1 MPSRAAISILIV
13 EDGDDDRMVYRI
25 MLTRQPAHGLSI
37 TLASTGEE
45 GLKALRGGK
54 FDCLLLDQDLPDMT
68 GLEMLDEAMGP
79 DGQLPCAAVMVTG
92 SHSDRIAAE
101 ALRRGVRAVLLKDQI
116 EDSVLRDAIDGAVGA
131 TSGPSP
137 AEPPPPPA
145 EAGIMLSIAAAKHG
159 LAATFGVSPAN
170 VEIIIHA

>member
-1 MPSRAAISILIV
+1 MPPRAATSLLIV

-54 FDCLLLDQDLPDMT
+54 FDCLLLDHDLPDMT
-68 GLEMLDEAMGP
+68 GLEMLDEAVGP
-79 DGQLPCAAVMVTG
+79 DGQMPCAVVMVTG
-92 SHSDRIAAE
+92 SHSERIAAE
-101 ALRRGVRAVLLKDQI
+101 ALRRGVRAVLLKDQF
-116 EDSVLRDAIDGAVGA
+116 DDAVLRDAIDTAIAA
-131 TSGPSP
+131 TSGPAP
-137 AEPPPPPA
+137 ETEPSPPA
-145 EAGIMLSIAAAKHG
+145 DAGIMLSIAAAKHG

>member
-1 MPSRAAISILIV
+1 MPIRAATSILIV

-54 FDCLLLDQDLPDMT
+54 FDCLLLDHDLPDMT
-68 GLEMLDEAMGP
+68 GLEMLDEAMRP
-79 DGQLPCAAVMVTG
+79 DGRLPCAAVMVTG

-101 ALRRGVRAVLLKDQI
+101 ALRRGVRAVLLKDQFD
-116 EDSVLRDAIDGAVGA
+116 DSVLRDAIDTAVAA
-131 TSGPSP
+131 TSGPAVV
-137 AEPPPPPA
+137 AEAPPPPDSA
-145 EAGIMLSIAAAKHG
+145 IALSIAAAKHG
-159 LAATFGVSPAN
+159 LAATFGVSPAD